1 MHESQTFTASPGSCA
16 CVTCVWG
23 ATSIL
28 ADASWL
34 GIVDFD
40 EVGHV
45 DTMLSTE
52 IVASTGDFEPR
63 HAAGLLAEASWLGE
77 EDFGAVGHVDTMLS
91 GGVVAPLGDFTPGA
105 AAGFLAEASWHG
117 VLAFRAAGH
126 VDTIFIDRLLMFIGV
141 AAPRGCV
148 WGKRSALPWLPIWC
162 AGAAR

>member
-16 CVTCVWG
+16 GVTCVWG

-34 GIVDFD
+34 GVVDFD

-63 HAAGLLAEASWLGE
+63 HAAGLLAEASWLGV
-77 EDFGAVGHVDTMLS
+77 EDFGAAGHVDTMLS
-91 GGVVAPLGDFTPGA
+91 GVVVAPSGDFTPGHA
-105 AAGFLAEASWHG
+105 VVLLAEASWHC

-126 VDTIFIDRLLMFIGV
+126 VDTIFIDGLVMLIGV

-148 WGKRSALPWLPIWC
+148 GDMRSTLPWFPIWR
-162 AGAAR
+162 AGAVR